1 MTLSNFLA
9 ILLIIKMLRPVSN
22 KERFLVEVNAL
33 NKDIVWYLRNMD
45 QRLTSTQKRLR
56 QYFYGASAAVS
67 HSGTVE
73 RNVSLLFGHYRKS
86 QQDASVNRFNTVGTV
101 R

>member
-56 QYFYGASAAVS
+56 QYLLEHTVDVGYMSLKDLSEKAQVS
-67 HSGTVE
+67 E
-73 RNVSLLFGHYRKS
+73 VSILNF
-86 QQDASVNRFNTVGTV
+86 ANW
-101 R
+101 